1 MFQYSYEESVQW
13 FRVQPEHT
21 ELVKFSYLD
30 EDNLAAAQ
38 RFSESEEFQA
48 TIELLDIENKGQ
60 VLKILD
66 LGCGNG
72 IASYAFAS
80 LGHEITAIDPDP
92 SFDVGLGATNRLASE
107 VEIGK
112 ITTQQ
117 AGAESLPFADATF
130 DIVYARQALHHFSD
144 LTKGLQEAA
153 RVLKTGGFFL
163 ATREHVVS
171 NMQQRKDFLSNH
183 VLHRLHG
190 QENAYLVEDYLGAL
204 QISGLK
210 ISRIFGHFDTVINH
224 YPTTNAE
231 IKDWLYSGFSKYL
244 GKSLA
249 SILSQISFLEIAY
262 RRRLSGSCDFPGRLY
277 SFLCT
282 KPQ

>member
-1 MFQYSYEESVQW
+1 MFKYSYEESVQW
-13 FRVQPEHT
+13 FRTQSEHT

-30 EDNLAAAQ
+30 RDNLAAAQ
-38 RFSESEEFQA
+38 RFSKSEEFQE
-48 TIELLDIENKGQ
+48 TISLLKLNKNKG

-72 IASYAFAS
+72 IASYAFAN

-92 SFDVGLGATNRLASE
+92 SFDVGLGATNRVASD
-107 VEIGK
+107 ITRGK
-112 ITTQQ
+112 IITQQ
-117 AGAESLPFADATF
+117 ASAESLPFADATF
-130 DIVYARQALHHFSD
+130 DLVYARQALHHFTD
-144 LTKGLQEAA
+144 LTRGLQEAT
-153 RVLKTGGFFL
+153 RVLKPGGFFL
-163 ATREHVVS
+163 AAREHVVS
-171 NMQQRKDFLSNH
+171 DMQQKKDFLSNH

-190 QENAYLVEDYLGAL
+190 QENAYLVEDYLSAL

-210 ISRIFGHFDTVINH
+210 IIRVFGHFDTVINH

-231 IKDWLYSGFSKYL
+231 IKDWLCSGFSKYL

-262 RRRLSGSCDFPGRLY
+262 RRRLSRSCDFPGRLY

-282 KPQ
+282 KP